1 MKWRWMIIK
10 RNLIYGNLKARDI
23 KIYSLNTYREYYKD
37 IYNEENIIYFK
48 MADLKKVRVY
58 CLLKSNKG
66 QKYVKLNEKI
76 KCEEIKDIENYEIES
91 FNEFKDK
98 EENKKLT
105 DDELLDIYFEMIE
118 NYYIQFYEY
127 LRKNNIK
134 M

>member
-1 MKWRWMIIK
+1 MIKHIIDNNIK
-10 RNLIYGNLKARDI
+10 VRDI
-23 KIYSLNTYREYYKD
+23 KIYSINDYRKNYKD
-37 IYNEENIIYFK
+37 VYDEESTMDMK
-48 MADLKKVRVY
+48 LSHLEKVRVY

-66 QKYVKLNEKI
+66 KRYVKLNEEI
-76 KCEEIKDIENYEIES
+76 KREEIKDIENYEIES